1 MMKNRDSELEEK
13 ESPAV
18 PLPSSPSFAFN
29 HMNTTQES
37 ASVQTHV
44 EQFLRQA
51 AQSPELAV
59 HLSPQDL
66 PRLLQLGFAH
76 MLEAA
81 LDKERQWH
89 LAEHPADR
97 ANGYAP
103 SRTLHVGTTAVPVDR
118 PRTRQGFYPA
128 VLPKHQRHLP
138 EAYQEL
144 LQNILLGAK
153 SFAAARRS
161 LQALGL
167 GYSAEQVEA
176 LLEELHQQAQAF
188 FRRPLA
194 PDWFCL
200 FADAKIIDLKDEQDQ
215 VKTAV
220 HFLVLGLSLEGKKEL
235 LTAAT
240 FWGNEVLD
248 AWRQVLLGLS
258 NRGLLRVLLLVTD
271 DFSGLAPLV
280 KSLFPH
286 TDHQLCTV
294 HLFRNAQRHLSPE
307 DYTRFHEAWR
317 EIYAASSF
325 ETAQAK
331 LRQLC
336 ERLRP
341 NNPAYVQHLEKR
353 TALYLAFFKYPAG
366 LRAQLRTTNLPEGLN
381 NQIENLRRNAGG
393 HFHSQR
399 ETLIKM
405 KLLADQLYAG
415 PWSRVSP
422 SIKTNLAA
430 LTNLFRLRFESELNA
445 EQFLTQSF

>member
-1 MMKNRDSELEEK
+1 MKKNRESQLEEK
-13 ESPAV
+13 ESPAQ
-18 PLPSSPSFAFN
+18 PSPSSPSIVFGLMN
-29 HMNTTQES
+29 HTHES
-37 ASVQTHV
+37 VGPQTHLQ
-44 EQFLRQA
+44 QFLDQA
-51 AQSPELAV
+51 VRSPELAL
-59 HLSPQDL
+59 HLCPEDL
-66 PRLLQLGFAH
+66 PQLLQLGFAR

-89 LAEHPADR
+89 LEDHPEDR

-103 SRTLHVGTTAVPVDR
+103 ARTLHVGTTPVALER

-138 EAYQEL
+138 EAYQQL

-167 GYSAEQVEA
+167 GYSPEQVEA
-176 LLEELHQQAQAF
+176 LLEELHQQARAF
-188 FRRPLA
+188 FGRPLA
-194 PDWFCL
+194 ADWFCL
-200 FADAKIIDLKDEQDQ
+200 FADAKVIDLKDEQDQ
-215 VKTAV
+215 VKPAV
-220 HFLVLGLSLEGKKEL
+220 HFLVLGLSLEGRKEL
-235 LTAAT
+235 LCATT
-240 FWGNEVLD
+240 FWGNEVLE
-248 AWRQVLLGLS
+248 AWRKVLVELR
-258 NRGLLRVLLLVTD
+258 NRGLRRTLLLVTD
-271 DFSGLAPLV
+271 DFSGLLPLV
-280 KSLFPH
+280 KSLWPN

-294 HLFRNAQRHLSPE
+294 HLLRNAQRHLSAP
-307 DYTRFHEAWR
+307 DYALFQRTWR
-317 EIYAASSF
+317 EICASSGF

-341 NNPAYVQHLEKR
+341 ANPAYVQHLQQR
-353 TALYLAFFKYPAG
+353 TAHYLAFFKYPQG
-366 LRAQLRTTNLPEGLN
+366 LRAHLRTTNLPEGLN

-399 ETLIKM
+399 EALIKM

-415 PWSRVSP
+415 PWSRVCP
-422 SIKTNLAA
+422 TVKANLPA
-430 LTNLFRLRFESELNA
+430 LTHLFHQRFQAEIND

>member
-1 MMKNRDSELEEK
+1 MKKNRDSEVEEK
-13 ESPAV
+13 ESPAA
-18 PLPSSPSFAFN
+18 PLPSSPSFHFN

-37 ASVQTHV
+37 ASVQTHL
-44 EQFLRQA
+44 EQFLSQA
-51 AQSPELAV
+51 AQTPELAV

-66 PRLLQLGFAH
+66 PHLLQLGFAR

-89 LAEHPADR
+89 LADHPADR

-103 SRTLHVGTTAVPVDR
+103 PRTLHVGTTPVPLER

-138 EAYQEL
+138 EAYQQL

-167 GYSAEQVEA
+167 GYSPEQVEG
-176 LLEELHQQAQAF
+176 LLEELHQQARAF
-188 FRRPLA
+188 FGRPLA

-200 FADAKIIDLKDEQDQ
+200 FADAKVIQLKDEQDQ
-215 VKTAV
+215 VKPAV
-220 HFLVLGLSLEGKKEL
+220 HFLVLGLNLEGRKEL
-235 LTAAT
+235 LTATT
-240 FWGNEVLD
+240 FWGHEVLD
-248 AWRQVLLGLS
+248 AWRQVLVGLR

-271 DFSGLAPLV
+271 DFSGLAPMV
-280 KSLFPH
+280 KSLFPN

-294 HLFRNAQRHLSPE
+294 HLFRNAQRHLGAE
-307 DYTRFHEAWR
+307 DYTRFREAWR
-317 EIYAASSF
+317 DLYAASSF

-336 ERLRP
+336 DQLRP
-341 NNPAYVQHLEKR
+341 NNPTYIQHLEKR
-353 TALYLAFFKYPAG
+353 IAHYLAFFKYPQA

-399 ETLIKM
+399 EALIKM

-422 SIKTNLAA
+422 TIKASLPA
-430 LTNLFRLRFESELNA
+430 LTHLFHQRFESEIND
-445 EQFLTQSF
+445 EHFLTQSF

>member
-1 MMKNRDSELEEK
+1 MKKNRDSEIEEK

-18 PLPSSPSFAFN
+18 PPPSSPSFRFD
-29 HMNTTQES
+29 HMSTTPES
-37 ASVQTHV
+37 AGLQTHV
-44 EQFLRQA
+44 EQFLHQA
-51 AQSPELAV
+51 ALCPELAA

-66 PRLLQLGFAH
+66 PQLLQLGFAR

-81 LDKERQWH
+81 LAKERQWH
-89 LAEHPADR
+89 LAGHPADR

-103 SRTLHVGTTAVPVDR
+103 TRTLQVGTTAVPVER

-138 EAYQEL
+138 EAYQQL
-144 LQNILLGAK
+144 LQHILLGAK

-167 GYSAEQVEA
+167 GYSPEQVEA

-188 FRRPLA
+188 FGRPLA

-200 FADAKIIDLKDEQDQ
+200 FADAKVIELKDEQDQ
-215 VKTAV
+215 VRTAV
-220 HFLVLGLSLEGKKEL
+220 HFLVLGLSLEGRKEL
-235 LTAAT
+235 LTATT
-240 FWGNEVLD
+240 FWGHEVLE
-248 AWRQVLLGLS
+248 AWRQVLVGLH
-258 NRGLLRVLLLVTD
+258 NRGLRRVLLLVTD

-280 KSLFPH
+280 KSLFRN

-294 HLFRNAQRHLSPE
+294 HLLRNAQRHLSPE
-307 DYTRFHEAWR
+307 DYTAFRDAWR
-317 EIYAASSF
+317 DLCAASSY

-331 LRQLC
+331 LRQLWD
-336 ERLRP
+336 RLRP

-353 TALYLAFFKYPAG
+353 TAHYLAFFKYP
-366 LRAQLRTTNLPEGLN
+366 RALHSQLRTTNLPEGLN

-399 ETLIKM
+399 EALIKM

-422 SIKTNLAA
+422 TIKANLPN
-430 LTNLFRLRFESELNA
+430 LTLLFRQRFEA
-445 EQFLTQSF
+445 EINDDYFLTPNC